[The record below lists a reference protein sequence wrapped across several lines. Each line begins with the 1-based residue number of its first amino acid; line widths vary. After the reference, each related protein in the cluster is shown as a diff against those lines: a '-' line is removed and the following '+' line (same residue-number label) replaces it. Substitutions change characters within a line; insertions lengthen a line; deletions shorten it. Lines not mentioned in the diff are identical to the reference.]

1 MQLSKSLTTAAL
13 VLSASAFAADYDLDT
28 SHTTAQFA
36 VKHMMVSTVRGTF
49 EKVTG
54 TATIDDK
61 DITKSKAS
69 ISIDVNSVQTREPK
83 RDAHLK
89 SPDFFDVE
97 KTPNITFTSTKV
109 EKAGAGLKITGDLT
123 MHGITKPVT
132 FDATMP
138 TAAQK
143 SPWGSSVRA
152 ISAST
157 KINRKDWNLNWN
169 KALEAGGLLVSED
182 VELSFDAELIEKAP
196 GKPTAAAPAAP
207 AKK

>member
-89 SPDFFDVE
+89 SPDFFDVANHP
-97 KTPNITFTSTKV
+97 TLTFVSTRITGTRDDLTIV
-109 EKAGAGLKITGDLT
+109 GDLT
-123 MHGITKPVT
+123 IRGVTKSVT
-132 FDATMP
+132 LKGEMSQEVKD
-138 TAAQK
+138 
-143 SPWGSSVRA
+143 PWGNQRTSIVANGKLSREQFGLV
-152 ISAST
+152 
-157 KINRKDWNLNWN
+157 WNM
-169 KALEAGGLLVSED
+169 ALEFGGVMVSDE
-182 VELSFDAELIEKAP
+182 VKLHIEAEAVAVAP
-196 GKPTAAAPAAP
+196 VAA
-207 AKK
+207 